1 MLINRSIILAPVS
14 LRCRSRDCK
23 TIMVLKHTHIY
34 TYTHRIV
41 SMQRLSRQTNL
52 ILRALHNPPSS

>member
-1 MLINRSIILAPVS
+1 MS

-23 TIMVLKHTHIY
+23 TIMVLTHTHIY
-34 TYTHRIV
+34 TYTHRVV

-52 ILRALHNPPSS
+52 ILRALYNPPSS